1 MGRPC
6 RPVRTIFFIGKGGV
20 GKTTSSASLACH
32 LAGKGK
38 KVYWVSI
45 DPAHNLCDIA
55 GCRPFKGPKEIA
67 KNLLA
72 EEIDTDR
79 CTEAYIKTNINR
91 MKETYRYLGIIN
103 LENAFDILRYS
114 PGMEE
119 AAIMY
124 ALIEGIRKY
133 QDRVDYIIV
142 DTPPTGLML
151 RIFALPFTSTLWIE
165 KLSDW
170 REAILGRR
178 KTVNSIR
185 GEDSPYRDLEMEK
198 EDDPVLK
205 ELGIQMERVSFL
217 KSIFTESSK
226 SSVILVMNQDRLAFK
241 ESVRIRDALSR
252 LGISISLVL
261 LNKFKMMDETG
272 GHIMEAFKGSV
283 VVKQPFIE
291 GHISRELLV
300 GMAAQWAERVMQAE

>member
-1 MGRPC
+1 M
-6 RPVRTIFFIGKGGV
+6 RTIFFIGKGGV
-20 GKTTSSASLACH
+20 GKTTSSASLAFY

-55 GCRPFKGPKEIA
+55 GCIPFTGAKEIA

-103 LENAFDILRYS
+103 LENAFDILKYS

-133 QDRVDYIIV
+133 RDRVDYIIV

-151 RIFALPFTSTLWIE
+151 RIFALPFTSILWIE
-165 KLSDW
+165 KLRSW

-185 GEDSPYRDLEMEK
+185 GEDSPYRELETEK
-198 EDDPVLK
+198 ESDPVLK
-205 ELGIQMERVSFL
+205 ELGLQMESVSFL
-217 KSIFTESSK
+217 KTIFTDSSK
-226 SSVILVMNQDRLAFK
+226 SSVILVMNQDRLALR
-241 ESVRIRDALSR
+241 ESVRIRDGLAR
-252 LGISISLVL
+252 FNIEISLVL

-272 GHIMEAFKGSV
+272 EQIMEAFKGSAI
-283 VVKQPFIE
+283 VKQPFTDCQN
-291 GHISRELLV
+291 ISGDLLV
-300 GMAAQWAERVMQAE
+300 NMAAQWAEQVIWR